1 MGPDARCP
9 LPRADLSDAP
19 RRPARLLEVTR
30 LRRRGAGLM
39 AAPRSALSAALASYG
54 RPRPPRRG
62 GYQGRAP
69 QPRSRLSGVKAS
81 SDYLPGWPA
90 AARVEGASATGRV

>member
-1 MGPDARCP
+1 
-9 LPRADLSDAP
+9 
-19 RRPARLLEVTR
+19 
-30 LRRRGAGLM
+30 M

-90 AARVEGASATGRV
+90 AARVEGASATGRVNPSRRETEVWRNLGGGG